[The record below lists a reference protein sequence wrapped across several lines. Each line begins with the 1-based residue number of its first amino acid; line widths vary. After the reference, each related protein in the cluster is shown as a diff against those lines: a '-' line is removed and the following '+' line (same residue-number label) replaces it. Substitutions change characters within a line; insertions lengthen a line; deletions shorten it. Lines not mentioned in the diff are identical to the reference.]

1 MVISVVVYDQG
12 KLGRGTYNLEAN
24 DEKEG
29 TTASGQWCWIQVNTT
44 NVTSSDTCYM
54 ILAGKGWELATYL
67 IAGVLYL
74 LFKVYL
80 VLQVRIFLI
89 FYKTKLT

>member
-1 MVISVVVYDQG
+1 
-12 KLGRGTYNLEAN
+12 
-24 DEKEG
+24 
-29 TTASGQWCWIQVNTT
+29 
-44 NVTSSDTCYM
+44 M

-67 IAGVLYL
+67 IARVLYL

-89 FYKTKLT
+89 FYKNEIDIQCNISD